1 MKIENEQHRM
11 GVRKAN
17 LVGAFIVNARLDGA
31 TIDGI
36 AVADPLTD
44 WRAGRGAKSA

>member
-1 MKIENEQHRM
+1 MKIESEKHQMDVHRSDLS
-11 GVRKAN
+11 GLR
-17 LVGAFIVNARLDGA
+17 NARLHGA

-44 WRAGRGAKSA
+44 WRAGHGAKSA